1 MSVSLLGVGFS
12 FGAKDKG
19 LKSKQRQVAAGFGNI
34 ADEVEKMGKKAQ
46 GSSEPM
52 AAVADQMSGSA
63 MDKLTASVNTLAM
76 AMSKNLPNATKKGA
90 EAMDQG
96 SGKISVS
103 EGKISEGMGFI
114 REAVE
119 KLHDIL
125 RVNRLQA
132 FLQAVS
138 LSRLGDIAHGV
149 ENIASNGMNLTTSF
163 EETIIAAQKTSR
175 ALGANFGIGGKQLSR
190 FSNEATSMSIA
201 LNIGADKAAESIY
214 QVTLAT
220 KELAAVGIKSGADL
234 AKFSDVSG
242 VSASELTQIF
252 KQAGQQ
258 FHMTDDQL
266 KQLAGS
272 ALESGK
278 QIGDIGGQ
286 FKMMPHIMELI
297 SRRAAV
303 LGKKLDPKQMAEFAS
318 QTLAVSGAFYNMGAS
333 TEDAREMAVAMA
345 TQLVESGEKF
355 ANLFS
360 GTGQDISD
368 FHMALGIATGDIQ
381 KSFATMTQGPGEFMS
396 GLADMVIKSKKSGQ
410 YTAESMNL
418 LRGQLE
424 KTFGSKQAAMMVN
437 FFDQADEKQLSLI
450 KTTTK
455 AKGNLGEFAKE
466 GFSTGRSLAQSFEL
480 MKDQFV
486 TSFRNIGR
494 SAAVDFVDKTGKEFK
509 RFNAQM
515 LALVKEGG
523 PLGELV
529 AKFSE
534 IHQIGALALIPGTL
548 RPLAAVFGTIV
559 KEAAPMIGVLGSLGF
574 RLNMLASPFTMIT
587 GAVVGLGLWFL
598 KLRMES
604 KSTKEAFQKLTEGI
618 KTGVAKALIAAKE
631 IWKWI
636 TETAIPVI
644 EDFGTSLWAGLIS
657 GVDKGGKTAA
667 SEIGSYLGSV
677 LRKAFD
683 YVYSAAKSYLLSWW
697 GKMTNIWSDGSTSF
711 LDKIKQT
718 LGNSVGMIF
727 AVFAV
732 AKFTPILGIL
742 GTFAKVI
749 TGVVVPAIST
759 LIYVIANP
767 VALLMAAAIA
777 AAAFGAAFLI
787 WPDKAASAID
797 SLGKS
802 LGLTHDTIMNI
813 RAAGYAAGETL
824 KFIGQVL
831 LTLKDI
837 VVGVA
842 KVALFMNE
850 IFSKAI
856 FGVGK
861 FFKELVFGSGESWNM
876 FDQRTNQSMDNIT
889 TAVEK
894 ARLDQ
899 KQIRIKAYQDLQ
911 AAQIKTAAAMDAAQT
926 QVVQAATGTTL
937 TVQQKGSTAIVYLHT
952 VAEQTMMAT
961 KGVSDQVA
969 KAINSNI
976 QIVDAQARGAARAI
990 GILPKFDRASDDASK
1005 LLADWRA
1012 VNKQLWDLSKQN
1024 SFYVKDE
1031 EDYLEKQSQLANQ
1044 IRTTYGV
1051 AAGVLDGLNQK
1062 QQKFFATADEL
1073 VKHQSITE
1081 TKAYQERLDA
1091 AFERYK
1097 DERIQIEKNMQI
1109 GAMSAAD
1116 GAKRAAEADAQLDRQ
1131 KMIIEQ
1137 GIASVQKNWTTAV
1150 IMAKG
1155 SQQEM
1160 LSIAAAASERFE
1172 AEALKRIGVVDFSIR
1187 ESVQQTQHALA
1198 QSYFAHLQSV
1208 VENSKLSD
1216 AQRQVELAKVQDDYT
1231 KQLDAFSGTV
1241 KQMQDSVAAS
1251 GGKTSEQA
1259 KQSLDELRQRST
1271 VVAKSM
1277 SDQTA
1282 AAVGSMK
1289 RELGLTAEE
1298 AANNLKDIAAIDPKK
1313 FSADLKIIKQV
1324 YIDFTKTA
1332 QDEAQ
1337 KMLIVTGKAFED
1349 FNKQAIDHWTK
1360 QKQNVSMMEFNDD
1373 DIKKL
1378 TEAVGRTVDKA
1389 FAGLTDMITARVED
1403 SVTKAFTNAF
1413 TKVIV
1418 QAKKFV
1424 KDSMDIFGD
1433 LTKQMVAKFGEA
1445 WAKILDFTFS
1455 AIQAIEKDSAR
1466 AIANL
1471 QRIDM
1476 AMRGTVSAQ
1485 SQIAGAGVKQDV
1497 KMTIGKTELE
1507 NIFQATHHPEW
1518 YENDF
1523 KFRAMEIIQALNALA
1538 TALLAAPRNTQT
1550 TQVVPA
1556 SRSAA
1561 NSIRIGIGTNR
1572 ATVLANGSQQ

>member
-46 GSSEPM
+46 SSAAPM
-52 AAVADQMSGSA
+52 ASMADQMSGSA
-63 MDKLTASVNTLAM
+63 MDKLTASVNTLALT
-76 AMSKNLPNATKKGA
+76 MSRTLPNATNKGA
-90 EAMDQG
+90 DAMNRG
-96 SGKISVS
+96 AGKIAKD

-114 REAVE
+114 KDAVE

-163 EETIIAAQKTSR
+163 EETIIASQKTSR
-175 ALGANFGIGGKQLSR
+175 VMGANFGMGGKQLAK

-214 QVTLAT
+214 QVSLAT
-220 KELAAVGIKSGADL
+220 KELGAVGIKSGADL
-234 AKFSDVSG
+234 AKFSEVSG
-242 VSASELTQIF
+242 VSAGELTQIF

-258 FHMTDDQL
+258 FHLTDDQL
-266 KQLAGS
+266 RQLAGS

-278 QIGDIGGQ
+278 RLGDIGGQ
-286 FKMMPHIMELI
+286 FKQMPHIMELI

-381 KSFATMTQGPGEFMS
+381 KSFETMTQGPGEFMS
-396 GLADMVIKSKKSGQ
+396 GLAEMVIKSKKTGQ
-410 YTAESMNL
+410 FTSESMNL

-424 KTFGSKQAAMMVN
+424 KTFGAKQSAMMVN
-437 FFDQADEKQLSLI
+437 FFDQADEKQLGLI

-455 AKGNLGEFAKE
+455 ARGDLGKFAKE
-466 GFSTGRSLAQSFEL
+466 GFSTGRSLSASFDL
-480 MKDQFV
+480 MKDTFV

-494 SAAVDFVDKTGKEFK
+494 SAAVDFVDRTGKEFK
-509 RFNAQM
+509 KFNEQM
-515 LALVKEGG
+515 QGLVKKGG
-523 PLGELV
+523 PLGQLV
-529 AKFSE
+529 SKFSE

-548 RPLAAVFGTIV
+548 RPLAAVFGTVV

-604 KSTKEAFQKLTEGI
+604 KSTKEAFQKLSEGI
-618 KTGVAKALIAAKE
+618 KNGVAKALVLAKAL
-631 IWKWI
+631 WQWL
-636 TETAIPVI
+636 TETVLPVV
-644 EDFGTSLWAGLIS
+644 EDFGVHLWEGLVS
-657 GVDKGGKTAA
+657 GIDRGGKTAA
-667 SEIGSYLGSV
+667 AEIGSYLGSV

-683 YVYSAAKSYLLSWW
+683 FVYSSAKAYLLGWW
-697 GKMTNIWSDGSTSF
+697 GKMTDIWSDGSTSF

-718 LGNSVGMIF
+718 LGNSVGIIF

-732 AKFTPILGIL
+732 AKFTPIIGIL
-742 GTFAKVI
+742 GVFAKVI
-749 TGVVVPAIST
+749 VGLVVPAISA
-759 LIYVIANP
+759 LGFALANP
-767 VALLMAAAIA
+767 LVLLAAAA
-777 AAAFGAAFLI
+777 AAVVAFGAAFLI
-787 WPDKAASAID
+787 WPNKAAAAVD
-797 SLGKS
+797 MLGEK
-802 LGLTHDTIMNI
+802 LGLSHDTIMKI
-813 RAAGYAAGETL
+813 RAVGYAAGESMKTFGKIL
-824 KFIGQVL
+824 S
-831 LTLKDI
+831 TLKDI
-837 VVGVA
+837 IVGVV
-842 KVALFMNE
+842 KVALWMNE
-850 IFSKAI
+850 MFSKTVLA
-856 FGVGK
+856 VGR
-861 FFKELVFGSGESWNM
+861 FFKELVLGSEDSLNSV
-876 FDQRTNQSMDNIT
+876 DQRTKQSLDRAT
-889 TAVEK
+889 TAAEK
-894 ARLDQ
+894 ARLEQ
-899 KQIRIKAYQDLQ
+899 KQIRIQAYKDLQ
-911 AAQIKTAAAMDAAQT
+911 ESQARAAAAVDAAQT
-926 QVVQAATGTTL
+926 KTVQAVTGTTL
-937 TVQQKGSTAIVYLHT
+937 TVQQKGATAIVYLHT
-952 VAEQTMMAT
+952 VAEQTLMAT
-961 KGVSDQVA
+961 KSVSDQVA
-969 KAINSNI
+969 KALNSNI
-976 QIVDAQARGAARAI
+976 QLVDAQARGAARAI
-990 GILPKFDRASDDASK
+990 GILPKFDRESNDAVK
-1005 LLADWRA
+1005 LLTEWRA
-1012 VNKQLWDLSKQN
+1012 VNKQLNDLSKQT
-1024 SFYVKDE
+1024 SFYIKDE
-1031 EDYLEKQSQLANQ
+1031 EEYLDKQSQLASQ

-1051 AAGVLDGLNQK
+1051 AVTVLDSLNQK

-1073 VKHQSITE
+1073 VKHQSLTE

-1097 DERIQIEKNMQI
+1097 DERIQIEKNMQL
-1109 GAMSAAD
+1109 GAMS
-1116 GAKRAAEADAQLDRQ
+1116 GEEGMRRAAAAEAQLDRQ
-1131 KMIIEQ
+1131 KVIIEQ
-1137 GIASVQKNWTTAV
+1137 GIASVQKNWAEAV
-1150 IMAKG
+1150 TMAKG

-1187 ESVQQTQHALA
+1187 ESVQQTQHALS

-1208 VENSKLSD
+1208 IENSKLSD
-1216 AQRQVELAKVQDDYT
+1216 AQRQVELAKIQGDYT
-1231 KQLDAFSGTV
+1231 KQLEAFSETV
-1241 KQMQDSVAAS
+1241 TKMQESVASS
-1251 GGKTSEQA
+1251 GGKTSEQV
-1259 KQSLDELRQRST
+1259 KQNLDELRERST
-1271 VVAKSM
+1271 VTAKSM
-1277 SDQTA
+1277 TDQTA

-1289 RELGLTAEE
+1289 RELGLTASE

-1313 FSADLKIIKQV
+1313 FAADLKVIKQV

-1337 KMLIVTGKAFED
+1337 KMLTVTGKAFED

-1360 QKQNVSMMEFNDD
+1360 QKQNVSMMEFNEE

-1378 TEAVGRTVDKA
+1378 TETVGKTVDRA
-1389 FAGLTDMITARVED
+1389 FTGLTDMITVKVED
-1403 SVTKAFTNAF
+1403 AVTKAFTNAF
-1413 TKVIV
+1413 TKVIQ

-1433 LTKQMVAKFGEA
+1433 LTKQMVTKFGEA

-1476 AMRGTVSAQ
+1476 AMRGTVSVQ
-1485 SQIAGAGVKQDV
+1485 SQTAGAGVKQDV
-1497 KMTIGKTELE
+1497 KMAIGKTELE
-1507 NIFQATHHPEW
+1507 NIYQATHHPEW
-1518 YENDF
+1518 YEQDF
-1523 KFRAMEIIQALNALA
+1523 KFRAMEILQALNALA
-1538 TALLAAPRNTQT
+1538 SALLAAPRNAPTTQT
-1550 TQVVPA
+1550 APA

-1561 NSIRIGIGTNR
+1561 NSIRVGIGTNR